1 MNIMNNMFNLW
12 NNFFNNKKKK
22 NKQAV
27 EPTPKP
33 KPIILIEP
41 EPTPKPIILK
51 KDFSAVAGKGAYLYD
66 LNPLYTEFG
75 SSVGIAT
82 WLKSLGMDNVW
93 MRIVGKAGW
102 SSTQTKTQ
110 AKNLIRECN
119 EIGIK
124 VGAWGYLY
132 TSNPE
137 LYASYVVRFMKEL
150 NLNTF
155 IHNCEIEWE
164 QSGSKNAAI
173 RYWKVINDELPSN
186 IVHGLSTFWNAEVHP
201 NFPWDIFMDNIAVQ
215 CPQIYHVVKEPIS
228 ILKKGIIINAKFN
241 KPIVV
246 TGQFFY
252 NEMGIT
258 EQSATED
265 VMAICQKWNIDLK
278 DVVLNNNVIGFNHWY
293 CGGKGARAF
302 NKTMRKEYLNFNPIL
317 TDFII

>member
-1 MNIMNNMFNLW
+1 MKIFENLW
-12 NNFFNNKKKK
+12 NIWIDLFRKNEKKKSTP
-22 NKQAV
+22 QP
-27 EPTPKP
+27 EPISIIIEKP
-33 KPIILIEP
+33 KPEP
-41 EPTPKPIILK
+41 DPIILE
-51 KDFSAVAGKGAYLYD
+51 KDFSAVAGKGAFLYD
-66 LNPLYTEFG
+66 LSPLYAEFG
-75 SSVGIAT
+75 SSAGIAA
-82 WLKSLGMDNVW
+82 WLKSLGMNNAW

-102 SSTQTKTQ
+102 SSTQTKAQ

-119 EIGIK
+119 EIGVK

-164 QSGSKNAAI
+164 QSGSKNVAI

-186 IVHGLSTFWNAEVHP
+186 IVHGLSTFWNTEVHP
-201 NFPWDIFMDNIAVQ
+201 NFPWDIFMNNITVQ

-258 EQSATED
+258 EQSATKD
-265 VMAICQKWNIDLK
+265 VIAICQKWNVDLK
-278 DVVLNNNVIGFNHWY
+278 DVVLNNKVIGFNHWY
-293 CGGKGARAF
+293 CGGKGAHAF
-302 NKTMRKEYLNFNPIL
+302 NETMRKEYSNFNPIL